1 MTRPTKIGVVLPHG
15 EGDATPAGTSPTTLG
30 WPAIRSIAERAE
42 AAGLDSLW
50 VFDHLL
56 VRMEDEPESGLHEA
70 LTILTATAAVTERAE
85 LGVLVACTSF
95 RNPALLAKMAAT
107 MDEVSG
113 GRLIL
118 GIGCGW
124 HEPEYEAFGYEF
136 AHRVSRFEESLD
148 IIRPLLRGETVSLEG
163 DWVQARDAVL
173 RPPPARLDIPLLIAS
188 KGPRMMRLAARDAQ
202 SWNTAWYAAP
212 DHERF
217 VSRVAG
223 IRAACEAAGRD
234 PSTMEI
240 TVGFSAR
247 APGHAGHDDEAPGAT
262 FSGSA
267 NELAERLADW
277 QAAGVGHVITALDP
291 CTPEAIEWLA
301 AGAVGY
307 RGSVRARP
315 T

>member
-1 MTRPTKIGVVLPHG
+1 MTTALKIGVVLPHG
-15 EGDATPAGTSPTTLG
+15 EGDANPAGTPATTLP
-30 WPAIRSIAERAE
+30 WAAIRAFAEQAE
-42 AAGLDSLW
+42 GLGLDSLW

-56 VRMEDEPESGLHEA
+56 MRMEAAPESGLHEA
-70 LTILTATAAVTERAE
+70 LTILTATAAATKRAA

-107 MDEVSG
+107 IDEVSG

-118 GIGCGW
+118 GLGSGW

-148 IIRPLLRGETVSLEG
+148 IIRPLLRGKAVTLDG
-163 DWVQARDAVL
+163 AWVQARDAVL

-202 SWNTAWYAAP
+202 AWNTAWYGGP

-217 VSRVAG
+217 IMRVAG
-223 IRAACEAAGRD
+223 IREACAAAGRD
-234 PSTMEI
+234 PATMEL

-247 APGHAGHDDEAPGAT
+247 PPGSPLAPGEDPGTFFTGSEA
-262 FSGSA
+262 
-267 NELAERLADW
+267 ELAERLADW
-277 QAAGVGHVITALDP
+277 QAAGIGHVITSLTPATPAAL
-291 CTPEAIEWLA
+291 AWLA
-301 AGAVGY
+301 EGV
-307 RGSVRARP
+307 ARFRNR
-315 T
+315 